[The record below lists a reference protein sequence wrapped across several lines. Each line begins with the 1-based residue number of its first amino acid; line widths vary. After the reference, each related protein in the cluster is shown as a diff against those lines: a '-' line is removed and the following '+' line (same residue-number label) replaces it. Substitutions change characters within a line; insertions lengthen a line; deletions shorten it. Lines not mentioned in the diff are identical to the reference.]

1 MLHTSLLSSK
11 RKRDDPAA
19 PLQDHGTA
27 MESPSKDP
35 SKRLCSPKMVQDLP
49 DEDKENAPAPVPHK
63 ATRGIAVDSPMEI
76 QNEDAKVGLSK
87 ADDARTAPVSV
98 FKEPSAVKKSAL
110 LDAHR
115 PEQKPSKV
123 DTLPSTVSV
132 AARAALFETAIGTV
146 TGTMP
151 APKRIPVRP
160 TLKQA
165 FSTVDVAPA
174 SAKKLMSSVGSS
186 PSTPLSNPPCT
197 PDEMETPP
205 PAVKSAATRPGT
217 PRRPE
222 LPQMA
227 IKTIPG
233 TPRPQSANDVHQTDV
248 GGADLKKCV
257 EKITG
262 TSEDDQHQPIATE
275 EKEKI
280 QTDFEAGLPSG
291 GTGVPPSQVF
301 KAPPT
306 PEAVEKP
313 RDKAFPATPPVQ
325 EKKQH
330 QVAEFVQADLK
341 GCVLQGKDSV
351 QSTKTGRTS
360 SISKAL
366 FVEHCN
372 GEPAPMS
379 PLIQEKV
386 NLHVAEIKRLETD
399 RAVPEDNQAPSTLQE
414 IPRDLVA
421 ARQQM
426 FSEELLDETD
436 LMSPEETAI
445 FDEMDDILD
454 EYSDGSSQ
462 ADLVSLNS
470 CTSSPAKSES
480 RFPLTDAGKKPSP
493 QDDSAKSDVTPKRE
507 LHRTI
512 SLFRRRMEQCATPKR
527 TSTGWGFSPKPSTS
541 DAPMPGP
548 EALMSLGDRIR
559 ALQEEV
565 KAQQTIISQ
574 ASQALNLCQAS
585 AEFVGSP
592 EQTEAERLLLIATQR
607 RLACINEMQRLKASG
622 DVLESNTPRGTLV
635 LSELWIPAKPEMLA
649 ASKELEKNNEIIYF
663 MFLAQYRSKV
673 YASPLLSNE
682 DLTEKQQSFL
692 FREPVTISNMNEDF
706 QVSVEVYALKTTKGV
721 IPHDKKYH
729 IKKVSSCS
737 QGPAKAAQ
745 TYFFVWFQESLRI
758 KLSSKGKKTDSVFLS
773 PVVSSPGG
781 PDAVRTSSFQKL
793 GSFVLNSLTCGQK
806 VFALSKVPNSF
817 HLEDK
822 VAVKIQLHAEHNV
835 EHHGFLTLFEEVGGY
850 GAWTRLW
857 CVLKGSHILCWRY
870 PDEETTKAPLDSID
884 LRQCISAAPER
895 LSIVECARPHTFKL
909 VVVQALEVCKGD
921 SLTTTRHST
930 LATTKH
936 LFSADSK
943 EELQEWCAK
952 FSAALT
958 CIRRWNPKAYKAMDI
973 GQLL

>member
-35 SKRLCSPKMVQDLP
+35 SKRLCSPKMVQDQP
-49 DEDKENAPAPVPHK
+49 DEDKENAPASVPHK
-63 ATRGIAVDSPMEI
+63 PARGIAVDSPMEI
-76 QNEDAKVGLSK
+76 QNEDTNVGLSK

-110 LDAHR
+110 LDAHH

-132 AARAALFETAIGTV
+132 AARAALFENAIGTV

-174 SAKKLMSSVGSS
+174 PAKKSVSSVGSS

-197 PDEMETPP
+197 PADKMETPP
-205 PAVKSAATRPGT
+205 PAVKSAAARPGT
-217 PRRPE
+217 PKRPE

-233 TPRPQSANDVHQTDV
+233 TPRPQSA
-248 GGADLKKCV
+248 
-257 EKITG
+257 
-262 TSEDDQHQPIATE
+262 
-275 EKEKI
+275 
-280 QTDFEAGLPSG
+280 
-291 GTGVPPSQVF
+291 
-301 KAPPT
+301 
-306 PEAVEKP
+306 
-313 RDKAFPATPPVQ
+313 
-325 EKKQH
+325 
-330 QVAEFVQADLK
+330 
-341 GCVLQGKDSV
+341 
-351 QSTKTGRTS
+351 
-360 SISKAL
+360 
-366 FVEHCN
+366 
-372 GEPAPMS
+372 
-379 PLIQEKV
+379 
-386 NLHVAEIKRLETD
+386 
-399 RAVPEDNQAPSTLQE
+399 
-414 IPRDLVA
+414 
-421 ARQQM
+421 RQQM
-426 FSEELLDETD
+426 FSEERLDESD

-480 RFPLTDAGKKPSP
+480 RLPLADAGKKPSP

-512 SLFRRRMEQCATPKR
+512 SLFRRRMEQSATPKR
-527 TSTGWGFSPKPSTS
+527 ISTGWGFSPKPSTS
-541 DAPMPGP
+541 DAPMPNP

-622 DVLESNTPRGTLV
+622 DVLESDTPRGTLV
-635 LSELWIPAKPEMLA
+635 LSELRIPAKPEMLA

-673 YASPLLSNE
+673 YASPVLSNE

-729 IKKVSSCS
+729 IKK
-737 QGPAKAAQ
+737 
-745 TYFFVWFQESLRI
+745 
-758 KLSSKGKKTDSVFLS
+758 
-773 PVVSSPGG
+773 
-781 PDAVRTSSFQKL
+781 
-793 GSFVLNSLTCGQK
+793 
-806 VFALSKVPNSF
+806 
-817 HLEDK
+817 
-822 VAVKIQLHAEHNV
+822 
-835 EHHGFLTLFEEVGGY
+835 TLFEEVGGY

-921 SLTTTRHST
+921 SLTTTKHST

>member
-35 SKRLCSPKMVQDLP
+35 SKRLCSPKMVQDQP
-49 DEDKENAPAPVPHK
+49 DEDKENAPASVPHK
-63 ATRGIAVDSPMEI
+63 PARGIAVDSPMEI
-76 QNEDAKVGLSK
+76 QNEDTNVGLSK

-110 LDAHR
+110 LDAHH

-132 AARAALFETAIGTV
+132 AARAALFENAIGTV

-174 SAKKLMSSVGSS
+174 PAKKSVSSVGSS

-197 PDEMETPP
+197 PDKMETPP
-205 PAVKSAATRPGT
+205 PAVKSAVARPGT
-217 PRRPE
+217 PKRPE

-233 TPRPQSANDVHQTDV
+233 TPRPQSANDVHRTDV
-248 GGADLKKCV
+248 GAADLKKCA
-257 EKITG
+257 EKITDF
-262 TSEDDQHQPIATE
+262 SEDDQNQPIATE
-275 EKEKI
+275 EQEKI
-280 QTDFEAGLPSG
+280 QTDFEASLPSG
-291 GTGVPPSQVF
+291 ETGVPLSHVF

-313 RDKAFPATPPVQ
+313 RDQAFPATPPVQ

-330 QVAEFVQADLK
+330 RAAEFVQVDLK
-341 GCVLQGKDSV
+341 DCVPQGNDSV
-351 QSTKTGRTS
+351 HPTKTGRSS

-372 GEPAPMS
+372 GEPAPVS
-379 PLIQEKV
+379 PLVQEKV
-386 NLHVAEIKRLETD
+386 KPHMAEIRRLETD
-399 RAVPEDNQAPSTLQE
+399 RAAPEDNQAPSTLRE

-426 FSEELLDETD
+426 FSEERLDESD

-480 RFPLTDAGKKPSP
+480 RLPLADAGKKPSP

-512 SLFRRRMEQCATPKR
+512 SLFRRRMEQSATPKR
-527 TSTGWGFSPKPSTS
+527 ISTGWGFSPKPSTS
-541 DAPMPGP
+541 DAPMPNP

-622 DVLESNTPRGTLV
+622 DVLESDTPRGTLV
-635 LSELWIPAKPEMLA
+635 LSELRIPAKPEMLA

-673 YASPLLSNE
+673 YASPVLSNE

-721 IPHDKKYH
+721 ISHDKKYH
-729 IKKVSSCS
+729 IKK
-737 QGPAKAAQ
+737 
-745 TYFFVWFQESLRI
+745 ESLRI
-758 KLSSKGKKTDSVFLS
+758 KLSSKGKKTDSIFLS

-921 SLTTTRHST
+921 SLTTTKHST

>member
-197 PDEMETPP
+197 PADEMETPP

-729 IKKVSSCS
+729 IKK
-737 QGPAKAAQ
+737 
-745 TYFFVWFQESLRI
+745 ESLRI